1 MELGSTSVGGLG
13 GIISDMM
20 RRYEQQIQEK
30 DRQIEELKAKLA
42 VYEKKEYI
50 LNKISEYSNVNTRS
64 EHAD

>member
-1 MELGSTSVGGLG
+1 MGMEPTLFGGLVNL
-13 GIISDMM
+13 IAEKVQ
-20 RRYEQQIQEK
+20 RLEQQIHEK

-42 VYEKKEYI
+42 VYEKKESI